1 LYFLHTDKNDNRADG
16 VGMLARSGLR
26 AMARENRQRKT
37 AVSRLMGKIL
47 PRQTELPQN
56 VAPLRTEAGLIIG

>member
-1 LYFLHTDKNDNRADG
+1 
-16 VGMLARSGLR
+16 
-26 AMARENRQRKT
+26 MARRKKSKALIAKECRQRKK
-37 AVSRLMGKIL
+37 AVSRFMGKIL